1 MKEPTASKVIAK
13 VRGDVVESAGVLPV
27 LECPAGVEAR
37 KRVNIQGDE
46 VFMVI
51 NHERGGKQFDLPWSA
66 HEHLTGSDVRV
77 LKLEAYAV
85 AVLTRIKEGA

>member
-1 MKEPTASKVIAK
+1 LI
-13 VRGDVVESAGVLPV
+13 DDIVESAGVMPV

-51 NHERGGKQFDLPWSA
+51 NHERNEKLVRLPWLA
-66 HEHLTGSDVRV
+66 HEHLTDSNIHE
-77 LKLEAYAV
+77 LKLQAHTV
-85 AVLTRIKEGA
+85 AVLTRAKAGV